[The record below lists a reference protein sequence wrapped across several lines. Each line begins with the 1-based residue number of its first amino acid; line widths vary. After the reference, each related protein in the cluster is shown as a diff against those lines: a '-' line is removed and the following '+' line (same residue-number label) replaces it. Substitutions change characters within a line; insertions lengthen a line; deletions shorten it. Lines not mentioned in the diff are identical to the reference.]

1 MVSSTGFIESS
12 YDERDII
19 LGCPIGF
26 ELPSI
31 CDYSHTI
38 GKVKNQGSTMKC
50 VPYSL
55 SYVLELQN
63 KLNGEEVEV
72 DIDAIYN
79 SRTNDG
85 EGMDIRDAL
94 KYIKS
99 NGYGDKNIISYCRLN
114 SIMAIKYSLLI
125 NGPCILALPVYSDR
139 VDFWNGDDYQGGHAI
154 CCVGYNED
162 NLILLNTWGK
172 NFGDR
177 GKCYLPIEDI
187 INIIEAWGIVS

>member
-19 LGCPIGF
+19 LGYPIGF

-31 CDYSHTI
+31 CDYSYTI

-85 EGMDIRDAL
+85 EGMGIRDAL

-99 NGYGDKNIISYCRLN
+99 NGYRDKNIISYCRLN

-154 CCVGYNED
+154 CCVGYNKD

-187 INIIEAWGIVS
+187 NNIIEAWGIVS